1 MAESAVPSHNPAAAD
16 APAPRREVPAAETCP
31 HRLLRGARL
40 AAGLSLRELGARAG
54 TSHATLSA
62 YEQGNKVPSVATFLR
77 VLQACEFAVDFQ
89 LRPRVLW
96 RNGLA
101 RGEELAEALELAEQF
116 PSRYETSRPP
126 LEFPRFGAR
135 SNE

>member
-1 MAESAVPSHNPAAAD
+1 MAEAVLSPYSPQFEGAEPA
-16 APAPRREVPAAETCP
+16 REVPEATSCP
-31 HRLLRGARL
+31 HRLLRSARL

-62 YEQGNKVPSVATFLR
+62 YEQGNKVPSVVTFLR
-77 VLQACEFAVDFQ
+77 VLTACEFAVDFCV
-89 LRPRVLW
+89 RPRIRF

-101 RGEELAEALELAEQF
+101 RGEELAEALALAEQF

-126 LEFPRFGAR
+126 LEFPRFGSTAR
-135 SNE
+135 P

>member
-1 MAESAVPSHNPAAAD
+1 MAEPTFQSDPAHSEAAVSA
-16 APAPRREVPAAETCP
+16 RQVPAAETCP

-40 AAGLSLRELGARAG
+40 AAGLSLRELGTRAG

-77 VLQACEFAVDFQ
+77 VLQACEFAVDFT
-89 LRPRVLW
+89 LRPRVRW

-101 RGEELAEALELAEQF
+101 RGKEFAQALELAEQF
-116 PSRYETSRPP
+116 PSRYETARPS
-126 LEFPRFGAR
+126 LEFPRFGVPHDA
-135 SNE
+135 